1 MTKYTDFDDG
11 GSTAEGPFLAWHPHP
26 SRDGQIPAFVWT
38 LRDRDGQRAITPAPM
53 TAMLLDI
60 PSLRTGW
67 EYSNGVTGVA
77 PQRRWNASITKFE
90 PRPGD
95 DWKRL
100 HSVMVAFDQQHT
112 ALWSQSGF
120 ASWSAISDVMALIR
134 ADIDTKLP
142 LLPIL
147 RSTGHR
153 QVDTRRGPTYVP
165 TFALV
170 KWTPRPTCLSA
181 ASSGFDDGGDNDA
194 IAVPSPPRPATKAVS
209 AAHAE
214 QQAAALVSP
223 FDNDEIP
230 F

>member
-1 MTKYTDFDDG
+1 MTNYADFDDG
-11 GSTAEGPFLAWHPHP
+11 GSAAEGPFLAWHPHP

-38 LRDRDGQRAITPAPM
+38 LRDRDAQRTITAAPM

-67 EYSNGVTGVA
+67 EYSNGMAGVA
-77 PQRRWNASITKFE
+77 PQRRWNASIIKFE

-120 ASWSAISDVMALIR
+120 ASWSAICDAMTLIR
-134 ADIDTKLP
+134 ADIHAKLP

-147 RSTGHR
+147 RCTGHR
-153 QVDTRRGPTYVP
+153 QIDTRRGPTYVP
-165 TFALV
+165 TFLLV
-170 KWTPRPTCLSA
+170 KWTHRPACLA
-181 ASSGFDDGGDNDA
+181 TASSGFDDGEDDA
-194 IAVPSPPRPATKAVS
+194 IPASPPPRPAAKAAL
-209 AAHAE
+209 AAHAQ
-214 QQAAALVSP
+214 QQAAAPVSP

-230 F
+230 S